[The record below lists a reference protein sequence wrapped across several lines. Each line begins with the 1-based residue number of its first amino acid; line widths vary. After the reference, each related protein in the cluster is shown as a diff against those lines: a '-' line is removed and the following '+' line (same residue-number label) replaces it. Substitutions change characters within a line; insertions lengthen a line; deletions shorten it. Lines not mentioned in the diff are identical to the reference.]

1 MWFPT
6 VTILAAFAVVST
18 LSAGQASATA
28 NQQTAARPAGTLTS
42 DIHAAARAGDLGR
55 LKSMLAAE
63 PSLLDG
69 RDGSGMTPL
78 HHAAREKRREAVE
91 FLLAAGADIKA
102 ADANQYTALH
112 HAAFVGE
119 PDVTGA
125 LLKAGADTKV
135 VESMGRIPL
144 VMACGWGNNL
154 ETVRRLVA
162 AGSDVNAAV
171 PDGNNVLHATM
182 FYGRPEI
189 IDFLVDHGARLP
201 EGQRAAWMALSVS
214 AGRGLERLFR
224 LALDAAAKAGVPWT
238 QAVPLHVAARGGSLA
253 IIKEVLAQGAA
264 PNAKNVYGLTPLHV
278 AAESGHTACAELL
291 LDSGAAVDER
301 DRLGRTA
308 WNIAQDAGHSD
319 LAARLKGRGAAGC
332 RPGSRSCAAVSSASP
347 NQATSRG
354 CSLRVS
360 SRASRSRA
368 STAPWPS
375 HRTGTRPTGRRSSAG
390 RSCSP
395 KGSTGCGPRRARRR
409 SCRPTGTA
417 SRSSPPTGG
426 GSTSCRCGRSSRAD
440 RQARRT
446 SGMSSGPARSGR
458 RRGRS
463 QRSSTRSI
471 TTGCSSIASDGTLWF
486 SSAHEGGA
494 GGRDIYYSRLVDN
507 VHQAPRN
514 AGPVINSAGDE
525 HTPFIAPD
533 GSYLLFVS
541 RGRGGAGGDFRFF
554 ISYRAADGN
563 WTSPAALSGKIESI
577 QQSLCPLVTPDGRF
591 MFFIGQGDIYWTKAD
606 FIQAMRPT
614 R

>member
-1 MWFPT
+1 MALSPT
-6 VTILAAFAVVST
+6 TSLAAFAVVST
-18 LSAGQASATA
+18 LSARQASATA
-28 NQQTAARPAGTLTS
+28 GQQTAARPAGALTS
-42 DIHAAARAGDLGR
+42 DIHAAARAGDLDR

-63 PSLLDG
+63 PSLLDA

-119 PDVTGA
+119 PDVIGV

-162 AGSDVNAAV
+162 AGSDVNATV

-238 QAVPLHVAARGGSLA
+238 QAVPLHIAARGGSLA

-319 LAARLKGRGAAGC
+319 LAARLKGRGAAGMPARFPELRGGFLGQPEPGDEPRMFAPGVVSGFAFESEHSPVAFSPDGNEAYWTQKFRGPILFSQRVDGLWTAPRKAPFMSTYGDGEPIFAPDGRRLYFLSM
-332 RPGSRSCAAVSSASP
+332 RPLEPGGPSGKENVWYVERAGAQWSAPRPVSAAVNAFDHHW
-347 NQATSRG
+347 
-354 CSLRVS
+354 LF
-360 SRASRSRA
+360 
-368 STAPWPS
+368 
-375 HRTGTRPTGRRSSAG
+375 
-390 RSCSP
+390 
-395 KGSTGCGPRRARRR
+395 
-409 SCRPTGTA
+409 
-417 SRSSPPTGG
+417 
-426 GSTSCRCGRSSRAD
+426 
-440 RQARRT
+440 
-446 SGMSSGPARSGR
+446 
-458 RRGRS
+458 
-463 QRSSTRSI
+463 
-471 TTGCSSIASDGTLWF
+471 SIASDGTLWF

-494 GGRDIYYSRLVDN
+494 GGRDIYYSRFVDN